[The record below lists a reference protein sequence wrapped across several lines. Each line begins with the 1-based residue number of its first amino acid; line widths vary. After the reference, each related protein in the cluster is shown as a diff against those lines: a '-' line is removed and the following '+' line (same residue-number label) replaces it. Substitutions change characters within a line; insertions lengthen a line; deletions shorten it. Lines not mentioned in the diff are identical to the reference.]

1 MFQLIKN
8 YYCFYLNVID
18 EDIDIEKLDHHNNN
32 HKANHNM
39 AENKNKISFFEE
51 KYSTDH
57 HCCFGMIGNI

>member
-18 EDIDIEKLDHHNNN
+18 EDIDIEKLDHHHNNN

-39 AENKNKISFFEE
+39 AENKNKISVFS
-51 KYSTDH
+51 KR
-57 HCCFGMIGNI
+57 NILLTIIVASE